1 MNSQSIENLAISKAE
16 LAQLESQFVLPVV
29 VKDILAG
36 REVLD
41 EEAEFAIADML
52 SELDSETK
60 VLSLA
65 LCVLQIE
72 QQNDVVDLCSPLSVA
87 AAKIVSEYGAAYI
100 NKQYQLQELMFT
112 DAPNELYQEIL
123 NSSISGD
130 FLAEDLETLADFM
143 DVAMI
148 GREEDF
154 SEDAILLSLLGD
166 QAHLHKDELESAMV
180 DGQNISL
187 SYNDRALGLERDRGA
202 QPTQPDGYEAD
213 NVVAFPGMA
222 LKIA

>member
-130 FLAEDLETLADFM
+130 FLAEDLETLADLM

-148 GREEDF
+148 GREDDF

-166 QAHLHKDELESAMV
+166 QTHLHKDELESAMV